1 MLDGLPTDWP
11 GRYSMGSWGTLLA
24 ALVFGL
30 GAGGLLFG
38 LLWYAASLV
47 GEEATL
53 ARGVKRTG
61 RASTYGLS
69 GRASRAARHGR
80 CSWRR

>member
-11 GRYSMGSWGTLLA
+11 ARYSAGSWGTLLA

-38 LLWYAASLV
+38 LLWYAASLA
-47 GEEATL
+47 G
-53 ARGVKRTG
+53 
-61 RASTYGLS
+61 
-69 GRASRAARHGR
+69 
-80 CSWRR
+80 